1 MKQNLVALLCSTV
14 ALTACAKTKTESAS
28 SEQTTKHSVSSQ
40 EDPNLQKKIDQLVGK
55 TKKNMIFVEGGSFM
69 MGDFGELVNKGN
81 LPFDG
86 DGHSKPLH
94 KVTLDSYS
102 LNAYKSS
109 YEDLDIYSAATG
121 KPKVMNDPDLQD
133 LRYKNAAAGLNWY
146 QARDYC
152 QWLGKQ
158 LDVPMDLPTE
168 AQWEY
173 AARNRGQQVV
183 YPTHNGKLEYGK
195 NFNSYEQQQAFT
207 ETVAENS
214 IILITQLG
222 VHQPTPLGFYDLINE
237 NLEWVADWYA
247 PDYYSKSPEKNPK
260 GPETGTAKV
269 LRSTNINDEY
279 MIRTAFGFTFSRM
292 FKEPGLKGKD
302 FSRYYTTSVRCAANS
317 PTPLS

>member
-1 MKQNLVALLCSTV
+1 MMKHNIIAILLSTLALS
-14 ALTACAKTKTESAS
+14 ACAKTTNETHSNSTAQKTNEKNDL
-28 SEQTTKHSVSSQ
+28 E
-40 EDPNLQKKIDQLVGK
+40 LQQRIKTLVEK
-55 TKKNMIFVEGGSFM
+55 TKKNMIFVQGGTFM
-69 MGDFGELVNKGN
+69 MGDFGELVNKGR

-86 DGHSKPLH
+86 DAHSKPLH

-109 YEDLDIYSAATG
+109 YEDLDTYSAATG
-121 KPKVMNDPDLQD
+121 QPKVMDDPDIID
-133 LRYKNAAAGLNWY
+133 KRYKDAAAGLNWY

-158 LDVPMDLPTE
+158 LNVPMDLPTE

-173 AARNRGQQVV
+173 AARNRGQLVV
-183 YPTHNGKLEYGK
+183 YPTDNGKVEYGK
-195 NFNSYEQQQAFT
+195 NFNSYQQQKDFSRKVSGDA
-207 ETVAENS
+207 
-214 IILITQLG
+214 IILVSQLG
-222 VHQPTPLGFYDLINE
+222 AYQPTPLGFYDLINE

-269 LRSTNINDEY
+269 LRSTNTRDEY

-292 FKEPGLKGKD
+292 FKEPDLKGKD
-302 FSRYYTTSVRCAANS
+302 FSRYYTTSVRCAANN
-317 PTPLS
+317 TKPLF

>member
-1 MKQNLVALLCSTV
+1 V
-14 ALTACAKTKTESAS
+14 E
-28 SEQTTKHSVSSQ
+28 
-40 EDPNLQKKIDQLVGK
+40 K
-55 TKKNMIFVEGGSFM
+55 TKKNMIFVQGGTFM
-69 MGDFGELVNKGN
+69 MGDFGELVNKGK

-86 DGHSKPLH
+86 DAHSKPLH

-109 YEDLDIYSAATG
+109 YEDLDTYSAATG

-133 LRYKNAAAGLNWY
+133 LRYKDAAAGLNWY

-158 LDVPMDLPTE
+158 LNVPMDLPTE

-183 YPTHNGKLEYGK
+183 YPTDNGKVEYGK

-222 VHQPTPLGFYDLINE
+222 AHQPTPLGFYDLINE

-269 LRSTNINDEY
+269 LRSTNAKDEY

-317 PTPLS
+317 PTPIQK

>member
-1 MKQNLVALLCSTV
+1 MKHNIIAILLSTLALS
-14 ALTACAKTKTESAS
+14 ACAKTTNETHSNSTAQKNDPELQQRIKT
-28 SEQTTKHSVSSQ
+28 
-40 EDPNLQKKIDQLVGK
+40 LVEK
-55 TKKNMIFVEGGSFM
+55 TKKNMIFVQGGTFM
-69 MGDFGELVNKGN
+69 MGDFGELVNKGK

-86 DGHSKPLH
+86 DAHSKPLH

-109 YEDLDIYSAATG
+109 YEDLDTYSAATG
-121 KPKVMNDPDLQD
+121 KPKVMNDPDLQAR
-133 LRYKNAAAGLNWY
+133 RYKDAAAGLNWY

-158 LDVPMDLPTE
+158 LNVPMDLPTE

-183 YPTHNGKLEYGK
+183 YPTDNGKLEYGK

-222 VHQPTPLGFYDLINE
+222 AHQPTPLGFYDLINE

-292 FKEPGLKGKD
+292 FMEPKKQNDEL
-302 FSRYYTTSVRCAANS
+302 SYYNTSVRCAANS
-317 PTPLS
+317 PSPIKK

>member
-1 MKQNLVALLCSTV
+1 MKHNIIAILLSSLALS
-14 ALTACAKTKTESAS
+14 ACAKTTNETHTNSTDQKSNEKNDLELQQRIKT
-28 SEQTTKHSVSSQ
+28 
-40 EDPNLQKKIDQLVGK
+40 LVDK
-55 TKKNMIFVEGGSFM
+55 TKKNMIFVQGGTFM
-69 MGDFGELVNKGN
+69 MGDFGELVNKGK

-109 YEDLDIYSAATG
+109 YEDLDTYSAATG
-121 KPKVMNDPDLQD
+121 QPKVMDDPDIID
-133 LRYKNAAAGLNWY
+133 KRYKDAAAGLNWQ

-158 LDVPMDLPTE
+158 LNVPMDLPTE

-183 YPTHNGKLEYGK
+183 YPTDNGKVEYGK
-195 NFNSYEQQQAFT
+195 NFNSYQQQKDFSRKVSGDA
-207 ETVAENS
+207 
-214 IILITQLG
+214 IILVSQLG
-222 VHQPTPLGFYDLINE
+222 AYQPTPLGFYDLINE

-247 PDYYSKSPEKNPK
+247 PDYYSKSSEKNPT
-260 GPETGTAKV
+260 GPKSGTAKV
-269 LRSTNINDEY
+269 LRSTNTRDEY

-292 FKEPGLKGKD
+292 FKEPNLKGND
-302 FSRYYTTSVRCAANS
+302 FSRYYNTSVRCAANS
-317 PTPLS
+317 PTPIQK

>member
-1 MKQNLVALLCSTV
+1 
-14 ALTACAKTKTESAS
+14 
-28 SEQTTKHSVSSQ
+28 
-40 EDPNLQKKIDQLVGK
+40 
-55 TKKNMIFVEGGSFM
+55 
-69 MGDFGELVNKGN
+69 
-81 LPFDG
+81 
-86 DGHSKPLH
+86 HSKPLH

-109 YEDLDIYSAATG
+109 YEDLDTYSAATG
-121 KPKVMNDPDLQD
+121 QPKVMDDPDLQD

-183 YPTHNGKLEYGK
+183 YPTHNGKVEYGK

-222 VHQPTPLGFYDLINE
+222 AHQPTPLGFYDLINE

-247 PDYYSKSPEKNPK
+247 PDYYAKSPEKNPK

>member
-1 MKQNLVALLCSTV
+1 MKHNLIAILLSSLALS
-14 ALTACAKTKTESAS
+14 ACAKTTNETYTNSTTQKSNEKNDLELQERIKT
-28 SEQTTKHSVSSQ
+28 
-40 EDPNLQKKIDQLVGK
+40 LVDK
-55 TKKNMIFVEGGSFM
+55 TKKNMIFVQGGTFM

-109 YEDLDIYSAATG
+109 YEDLDTYSAATG
-121 KPKVMNDPDLQD
+121 QPKVMDDPDLQD

-183 YPTHNGKLEYGK
+183 YPTHNGKVEYGK

-222 VHQPTPLGFYDLINE
+222 AHQPTPLGFYDLINE

-247 PDYYSKSPEKNPK
+247 PDYYAKSPEKNPK

>member
-1 MKQNLVALLCSTV
+1 MKHNIIAILLSSLALS
-14 ALTACAKTKTESAS
+14 ACAKTTNETHTNSTAQNSNEKNDLELQQRIKT
-28 SEQTTKHSVSSQ
+28 
-40 EDPNLQKKIDQLVGK
+40 LVDK
-55 TKKNMIFVEGGSFM
+55 TKKNMIFVQGGTFM

-109 YEDLDIYSAATG
+109 YEDLDTYSAATG
-121 KPKVMNDPDLQD
+121 QPKVMDDPDLQD

-183 YPTHNGKLEYGK
+183 YPTHNGKVEYGK

-222 VHQPTPLGFYDLINE
+222 AHQPTPLGFYDLINE

-247 PDYYSKSPEKNPK
+247 PDYYAKSPEKNPK

>member
-1 MKQNLVALLCSTV
+1 MKHNIIAILLSSLALS
-14 ALTACAKTKTESAS
+14 ACAKTTNETNTNSTAQKSNEKNDVELQERIKT
-28 SEQTTKHSVSSQ
+28 
-40 EDPNLQKKIDQLVGK
+40 LVDK
-55 TKKNMIFVEGGSFM
+55 TKKNMIFVQGGSFM

-109 YEDLDIYSAATG
+109 YEDLDTYSAATG
-121 KPKVMNDPDLQD
+121 EPKVMDDPDLQD

-183 YPTHNGKLEYGK
+183 YPTHNGKVEYGK

-222 VHQPTPLGFYDLINE
+222 AHQPTPLGFYDLINE

-247 PDYYSKSPEKNPK
+247 PDYYAKSPEKNPK

>member
-1 MKQNLVALLCSTV
+1 MKHNIIAILLSSLALS
-14 ALTACAKTKTESAS
+14 ACAKTTNETNNNSTTQKTNEKNDL
-28 SEQTTKHSVSSQ
+28 ELQ
-40 EDPNLQKKIDQLVGK
+40 ERIKTLVDK
-55 TKKNMIFVEGGSFM
+55 TQKNMIFVQGGTFM

-109 YEDLDIYSAATG
+109 YEDLDTYSAATG
-121 KPKVMNDPDLQD
+121 EPKVMDDPDLQD

-195 NFNSYEQQQAFT
+195 NLNSYEQQQAFT

-222 VHQPTPLGFYDLINE
+222 AHQPTPLGFYDLINE

-292 FKEPGLKGKD
+292 FKEPNLKDHD
-302 FSRYYTTSVRCAANS
+302 FEDYYKTSVRCAANS
-317 PTPLS
+317 PTPSS

>member
-1 MKQNLVALLCSTV
+1 MKHNIIAILLSSLALS
-14 ALTACAKTKTESAS
+14 ACAKTTNETNTNSTAQKSNEKNDVELQERIKT
-28 SEQTTKHSVSSQ
+28 
-40 EDPNLQKKIDQLVGK
+40 LVDK
-55 TKKNMIFVEGGSFM
+55 TKKNMIFVQGGSFM

-109 YEDLDIYSAATG
+109 YEDLDTYSAATG
-121 KPKVMNDPDLQD
+121 EPKVMDDPDLQD

-183 YPTHNGKLEYGK
+183 YPTHNGKVEYGK

-222 VHQPTPLGFYDLINE
+222 THQPTPLGFYDLINE

-247 PDYYSKSPEKNPK
+247 PDYYAKSPEKNPK
-260 GPETGTAKV
+260 GPETATAKV

>member
-1 MKQNLVALLCSTV
+1 MKHNIIAILLSSLALS
-14 ALTACAKTKTESAS
+14 ACAKTTNETHTNSTDKKFNEKNDVELQQRIKT
-28 SEQTTKHSVSSQ
+28 
-40 EDPNLQKKIDQLVGK
+40 LVDK
-55 TKKNMIFVEGGSFM
+55 TKKNMIFVQGGTFM
-69 MGDFGELVNKGN
+69 MGDFGELVNKGK

-102 LNAYKSS
+102 LNTYKSS
-109 YEDLDIYSAATG
+109 YEDLDTYSAATG
-121 KPKVMNDPDLQD
+121 QPKVMNDPDLQGK
-133 LRYKNAAAGLNWY
+133 RYKDAAAGLNWY

-152 QWLGKQ
+152 QWLGQQ
-158 LDVPMDLPTE
+158 LNVPMDLPTE

-183 YPTHNGKLEYGK
+183 YPTDNGKVEYGK

-222 VHQPTPLGFYDLINE
+222 AHQPTPLGFYDLINE

-292 FKEPGLKGKD
+292 FMEPKKPNDEL
-302 FSRYYTTSVRCAANS
+302 SYYTTSVRCAANS
-317 PTPLS
+317 PNPIQK

>member
-1 MKQNLVALLCSTV
+1 ELQQRIKTLV
-14 ALTACAKTKTESAS
+14 E
-28 SEQTTKHSVSSQ
+28 
-40 EDPNLQKKIDQLVGK
+40 K
-55 TKKNMIFVEGGSFM
+55 TKKNMIFVQGGTFM
-69 MGDFGELVNKGN
+69 MGDFGELVNKGK

-86 DGHSKPLH
+86 DAHSKPLH

-109 YEDLDIYSAATG
+109 YEDLDTYSAATG
-121 KPKVMNDPDLQD
+121 QPKVMDDPDIID
-133 LRYKNAAAGLNWY
+133 KRYKDAAAGLNWY

-158 LDVPMDLPTE
+158 LNVPMDLPTE

-183 YPTHNGKLEYGK
+183 YPTDNGKLEYGK
-195 NFNSYEQQQAFT
+195 NFNSYQQQKDFSRKVSGDA
-207 ETVAENS
+207 
-214 IILITQLG
+214 IILVSQLG
-222 VHQPTPLGFYDLINE
+222 AYQPTPLGFYDLINE

-247 PDYYSKSPEKNPK
+247 PDYYSKSSEKNPK

-292 FKEPGLKGKD
+292 FKEPDLKGKD
-302 FSRYYTTSVRCAANS
+302 FSRYYTTSVRCAANN
-317 PTPLS
+317 TKPLF

>member
-1 MKQNLVALLCSTV
+1 MKHNIIAILLSSLALS
-14 ALTACAKTKTESAS
+14 ACAKTTNETHTNSTTQKSNEKNDLELRERIKKLLDKT
-28 SEQTTKHSVSSQ
+28 Q
-40 EDPNLQKKIDQLVGK
+40 
-55 TKKNMIFVEGGSFM
+55 KNMIFVQGGSFM

-109 YEDLDIYSAATG
+109 YEDLDTYSAATG
-121 KPKVMNDPDLQD
+121 QPKVMDDPDLQD

-183 YPTHNGKLEYGK
+183 YPTHNGKVEYGK

-222 VHQPTPLGFYDLINE
+222 AHQPTPLGFYDLINE

-260 GPETGTAKV
+260 GPKTGTAKV

>member
-1 MKQNLVALLCSTV
+1 MMKHNIIAILLSTLALS
-14 ALTACAKTKTESAS
+14 ACAKTTNETHSNSTAQKTNEKNDL
-28 SEQTTKHSVSSQ
+28 E
-40 EDPNLQKKIDQLVGK
+40 LQQRIKTLVEK
-55 TKKNMIFVEGGSFM
+55 TKKNMIFVQGGTFM
-69 MGDFGELVNKGN
+69 MGDFGELVNKGK

-86 DGHSKPLH
+86 DAHSKPLH

-109 YEDLDIYSAATG
+109 YEDLDTYSAATG
-121 KPKVMNDPDLQD
+121 QPKVMNDPDIID
-133 LRYKNAAAGLNWY
+133 KRYKDAAAGLNWY

-158 LDVPMDLPTE
+158 LNVPMDLPTE

-183 YPTHNGKLEYGK
+183 YPTDNGKLEYGK
-195 NFNSYEQQQAFT
+195 NFNSYQQQKDFSRKVSGDA
-207 ETVAENS
+207 
-214 IILITQLG
+214 IILVSQLG
-222 VHQPTPLGFYDLINE
+222 AYQPTPLGFYDLINE

-269 LRSTNINDEY
+269 LRSTNTRDEY

-292 FKEPGLKGKD
+292 FKEPDLKGHD
-302 FSRYYTTSVRCAANS
+302 FEDYYRTSVRCVANS
-317 PTPLS
+317 SKPLF

>member
-1 MKQNLVALLCSTV
+1 MIKHNIIAVLLST
-14 ALTACAKTKTESAS
+14 LTFSACAKTTNETHSNSTAQKTNEKNDL
-28 SEQTTKHSVSSQ
+28 E
-40 EDPNLQKKIDQLVGK
+40 LQQRIKTLVEK
-55 TKKNMIFVEGGSFM
+55 TQKNMIFVQGGTFM
-69 MGDFGELVNKGN
+69 MGDFGELVNKGK

-86 DGHSKPLH
+86 DAHSKPLH

-102 LNAYKSS
+102 LNAYKSI
-109 YEDLDIYSAATG
+109 YDDLDTYSAATG
-121 KPKVMNDPDLQD
+121 QPKVMNDPDIID
-133 LRYKNAAAGLNWY
+133 KRYKDAAAGLNWY

-158 LDVPMDLPTE
+158 LNVPMDLPTE

-183 YPTHNGKLEYGK
+183 YPTDNGKVEYGK
-195 NFNSYEQQQAFT
+195 NFNSYQQQKDFSRKVSGDA
-207 ETVAENS
+207 
-214 IILITQLG
+214 IILVSQLG
-222 VHQPTPLGFYDLINE
+222 AYQPTPLGFYDLINE

-292 FKEPGLKGKD
+292 FKEPDLKGKD
-302 FSRYYTTSVRCAANS
+302 FAHYYTTSVRCVANS
-317 PTPLS
+317 PTPIEK

>member
-1 MKQNLVALLCSTV
+1 MKHNIIAILLSSLALS
-14 ALTACAKTKTESAS
+14 ACAKTTNETNTNSTAQKSNEKNDVELQERIKT
-28 SEQTTKHSVSSQ
+28 
-40 EDPNLQKKIDQLVGK
+40 LVDK
-55 TKKNMIFVEGGSFM
+55 TKKNMIFVQGGSFM
-69 MGDFGELVNKGN
+69 MGDFGEIVNKGN

-109 YEDLDIYSAATG
+109 YEDLDTYSAATG
-121 KPKVMNDPDLQD
+121 EPKVMDDPDLQD

-158 LDVPMDLPTE
+158 LDAPMDLPTE

-183 YPTHNGKLEYGK
+183 YPTHNGKVEYGK

-222 VHQPTPLGFYDLINE
+222 AHQPTPLGFYDLINE

-247 PDYYSKSPEKNPK
+247 PDYYAKSPEKNPK

-292 FKEPGLKGKD
+292 FKEPGLKVKD

>member
-1 MKQNLVALLCSTV
+1 QQRIKTLV
-14 ALTACAKTKTESAS
+14 E
-28 SEQTTKHSVSSQ
+28 
-40 EDPNLQKKIDQLVGK
+40 K
-55 TKKNMIFVEGGSFM
+55 TKKNMIFVQGGTFM
-69 MGDFGELVNKGN
+69 MGDFGELVNKGK

-86 DGHSKPLH
+86 DAHSKPLH

-109 YEDLDIYSAATG
+109 YEDLDTYSAATG
-121 KPKVMNDPDLQD
+121 QPKVMDDPDIID
-133 LRYKNAAAGLNWY
+133 KRYKDAAAGLNWY

-158 LDVPMDLPTE
+158 LNVPMDLPTE

-183 YPTHNGKLEYGK
+183 YPTDNGKLEYGK
-195 NFNSYEQQQAFT
+195 NFNSYQQQKDFSRKVSGDA
-207 ETVAENS
+207 
-214 IILITQLG
+214 IILVSQLG
-222 VHQPTPLGFYDLINE
+222 AYQPTPLGFYDLINE

-247 PDYYSKSPEKNPK
+247 PDYYSKSSEKNPK

-292 FKEPGLKGKD
+292 FKEPDLKGKD
-302 FSRYYTTSVRCAANS
+302 FSRYYTTSVRCAANN
-317 PTPLS
+317 TKPLF

>member
-1 MKQNLVALLCSTV
+1 MKHNIIAILLSSLALS
-14 ALTACAKTKTESAS
+14 ACAKTTNETNNNSTAQKTNEKNDL
-28 SEQTTKHSVSSQ
+28 ELQ
-40 EDPNLQKKIDQLVGK
+40 ERIKTLVDK
-55 TKKNMIFVEGGSFM
+55 TKKNMIFVQGGTFM

-109 YEDLDIYSAATG
+109 YEDLDTYSAATG
-121 KPKVMNDPDLQD
+121 QPKVMDDPDLQD

-183 YPTHNGKLEYGK
+183 YPTHNGKVEYGK

-222 VHQPTPLGFYDLINE
+222 AHQPTPLGFYDLINE

-260 GPETGTAKV
+260 GPKTGTAKV

-292 FKEPGLKGKD
+292 FKEPNLKDHD
-302 FSRYYTTSVRCAANS
+302 FEDYYKTSVRCATNS
-317 PTPLS
+317 PKPLS

>member
-1 MKQNLVALLCSTV
+1 
-14 ALTACAKTKTESAS
+14 
-28 SEQTTKHSVSSQ
+28 
-40 EDPNLQKKIDQLVGK
+40 
-55 TKKNMIFVEGGSFM
+55 M
-69 MGDFGELVNKGN
+69 MGDFGELVNKGK

-86 DGHSKPLH
+86 DAHSKPLH

-109 YEDLDIYSAATG
+109 YEDLDTYSAATG
-121 KPKVMNDPDLQD
+121 QPKVMDDPDIID
-133 LRYKNAAAGLNWY
+133 KRYKDAAAGLNWY

-158 LDVPMDLPTE
+158 LNVPMDLPTE

-173 AARNRGQQVV
+173 AARNRGQLVV
-183 YPTHNGKLEYGK
+183 YPTDNGKVEYGK
-195 NFNSYEQQQAFT
+195 NFNSYQQQKDFSRKVSGDA
-207 ETVAENS
+207 
-214 IILITQLG
+214 IILVSQLG
-222 VHQPTPLGFYDLINE
+222 AYQPTPLGFYDLINE

-269 LRSTNINDEY
+269 LRSTNTRDEY

-292 FKEPGLKGKD
+292 FKEPDLKGKD
-302 FSRYYTTSVRCAANS
+302 FSRYYTTSVRCAANN
-317 PTPLS
+317 TKPLF

>member
-1 MKQNLVALLCSTV
+1 MMKHNIIAILLSGLALS
-14 ALTACAKTKTESAS
+14 ACAKTTNETHTNSAAQKSNEKNDLELQQRIKT
-28 SEQTTKHSVSSQ
+28 
-40 EDPNLQKKIDQLVGK
+40 LVDK
-55 TKKNMIFVEGGSFM
+55 TKKNMIFVQGGSFM

-109 YEDLDIYSAATG
+109 YEDLDTYSAATG

-183 YPTHNGKLEYGK
+183 YPTHNGKVEYGK

-222 VHQPTPLGFYDLINE
+222 AHQPTPLGFYDLINE

-247 PDYYSKSPEKNPK
+247 PDYYAKSPEKNPK

-292 FKEPGLKGKD
+292 FKEPNLKDHD
-302 FSRYYTTSVRCAANS
+302 FEDYYKTSVRCAANS
-317 PTPLS
+317 LTPLQK

>member
-1 MKQNLVALLCSTV
+1 MKHNIIAILLSGLALS
-14 ALTACAKTKTESAS
+14 ACAKTTNETHTNSAAQKSNEKNDLELQQRIKT
-28 SEQTTKHSVSSQ
+28 
-40 EDPNLQKKIDQLVGK
+40 LVDK
-55 TKKNMIFVEGGSFM
+55 TKKNMIFVQGGSFM

-109 YEDLDIYSAATG
+109 YEDLDTYSAATG

-183 YPTHNGKLEYGK
+183 YPTHNGKVEYGK

-222 VHQPTPLGFYDLINE
+222 AHQPTPLGFYDLINE

-247 PDYYSKSPEKNPK
+247 PDYYAKSPEKNPK

-292 FKEPGLKGKD
+292 FKEPNLKDHD
-302 FSRYYTTSVRCAANS
+302 FEDYYKTSVRCAANS
-317 PTPLS
+317 LTPLQK

>member
-1 MKQNLVALLCSTV
+1 MKHNIIAILLSSLALS
-14 ALTACAKTKTESAS
+14 ACAKTTNETNNNSTAQKTNEKNDL
-28 SEQTTKHSVSSQ
+28 ELQ
-40 EDPNLQKKIDQLVGK
+40 ERIKTLVDK
-55 TKKNMIFVEGGSFM
+55 TKKNMIFVQGGTFM

-109 YEDLDIYSAATG
+109 YEDLDTYSAATG
-121 KPKVMNDPDLQD
+121 QPKVMDDPDLQD

-183 YPTHNGKLEYGK
+183 YPTHNGKVEYGK

-222 VHQPTPLGFYDLINE
+222 AHQPTPLGFYDLINE

-260 GPETGTAKV
+260 GPKPGTAKV

-292 FKEPGLKGKD
+292 FKEPNLKDHD
-302 FSRYYTTSVRCAANS
+302 FEDYYKTSVRCATNS
-317 PTPLS
+317 PKPLS

>member
-1 MKQNLVALLCSTV
+1 MKHNLIAILLSSLALS
-14 ALTACAKTKTESAS
+14 ACAKTTNETYTNSTTQKSNEKNDLELQERIKT
-28 SEQTTKHSVSSQ
+28 
-40 EDPNLQKKIDQLVGK
+40 LVDK
-55 TKKNMIFVEGGSFM
+55 TKKNMIFVQGGTFM

-109 YEDLDIYSAATG
+109 YEDLDTYSAATG
-121 KPKVMNDPDLQD
+121 QPKVMDDPDLQD

-183 YPTHNGKLEYGK
+183 YPTHNGKVEYGK

-222 VHQPTPLGFYDLINE
+222 AHQPTPLGFYDLINE

-247 PDYYSKSPEKNPK
+247 PDYYAKSPEKNPK

-302 FSRYYTTSVRCAANS
+302 FSRYYTTSVRCAANN
-317 PTPLS
+317 PKPLS